1 MKSIVYKLYYDFF
14 FNDTSTTEIY
24 TYCHTLSLHDAL
36 PISLIPDIKGLTK
49 TVREETSASQ
59 LCGKAFA
66 QLLTVLKEDGEDT
79 PTVEVMLNRIRA
91 LRDVAG
97 RANVRGLT
105 FSDLESLDQAICQS
119 ISTTLNRYL
128 PDSATPSPALAR
140 FFEI

>member
-1 MKSIVYKLYYDFF
+1 MDAPEDFHDPLQCGKQRRQFLSADKLSVGFF
-14 FNDTSTTEIY
+14 LGAGCPTAVRITQDGKAGDE
-24 TYCHTLSLHDAL
+24 
-36 PISLIPDIKGLTK
+36 PLIPDIKGLTK

-105 FSDLESLDQAICQS
+105 FRDRSEEHTSELQSRIRLSYAGIC
-119 ISTTLNRYL
+119 
-128 PDSATPSPALAR
+128 
-140 FFEI
+140 